1 MEIHIIIIVVCVLLS
16 AYFSATET
24 AFSTYNRIRVKNMA
38 EKGNKKAAL
47 ALRLSDNYDSLISA
61 ILIGNN
67 IVNILASAMA
77 TLLFAKLIINQDL
90 AATVSTAT
98 LTVVILVFGEI
109 SPKTMAKNNPESF
122 VLFSAPIINSVRIVL
137 FPLIFIFNVWQ
148 KLLAKLFKKADD
160 QGMTEEELI
169 SIIEEA
175 EEDGDIDKE
184 ESDLIKSAIEF
195 GDLEVGDIFT
205 PRIDITSLPVG
216 ADKETVAKTFSESGY
231 SRLPVYDGDIDN
243 VIGILYYK
251 DFYTVAYKTN
261 VSLDEIIKPVIYV
274 AKTQPVNELMKEL
287 QEKQLHMA
295 VVTDEFGST
304 AGIVT
309 LEDIL
314 EEIVGEIWD
323 EHDEIIEE
331 IKEVGENEYVVSGK
345 ANTEKLFDEL
355 DIDIDDEIDAV
366 TVGGWAMEV
375 LGKIPEV
382 GDTFEE
388 HGVAVEVLEMDGRR
402 VESVHVLD
410 KREDED
416 EDDDDKSDSDDDDE
430 DDKQQSFFK

>member
-1 MEIHIIIIVVCVLLS
+1 MEIHIIIIVVCVILS

-24 AFSTYNRIRVKNMA
+24 AFSTFNRIRVKNMA

-67 IVNILASAMA
+67 IVNILASAMG
-77 TLLFAKLIINQDL
+77 TLLFAKLIMNQDL
-90 AATVSTAT
+90 AATVSTAV
-98 LTVVILVFGEI
+98 LTVTLLIFGEI
-109 SPKTMAKNNPESF
+109 SPKTIAKYNPESF
-122 VLFSAPIINSVRIVL
+122 VLFSAPIINTVRIIL
-137 FPLIFIFNVWQ
+137 FPFIMIFNGWQ
-148 KLLAKLFKKADD
+148 KLLAKLFKKEDD

-175 EEDGDIDKE
+175 EEEGDIDKE

-205 PRIDITSLPVG
+205 PRIDITSLPVS

-231 SRLPVYDGDIDN
+231 SRLPVYEGDLDN
-243 VIGILYYK
+243 VVGILYYK

-261 VSLDEIIKPVIYV
+261 VSLTEIIKPVIYV
-274 AKTQPVNELMKEL
+274 AKTQPVNELMKDL

-295 VVTDEFGST
+295 IVTDEFGST

-355 DIDIDDEIDAV
+355 DLDIDDEIDAV

-382 GDTFEE
+382 GDTFEDN
-388 HGVAVEVLEMDGRR
+388 GVAVEILEMDGRR

-410 KREDED
+410 KREDADDED
-416 EDDDDKSDSDDDDE
+416 EKSDDDDDDT

>member
-1 MEIHIIIIVVCVLLS
+1 
-16 AYFSATET
+16 
-24 AFSTYNRIRVKNMA
+24 MA
-38 EKGNKKAAL
+38 EKGDKKASL
-47 ALRLSDNYDSLISA
+47 VIKLSDNYDSLIST

-67 IVNILASAMA
+67 IVNILASSMGA
-77 TLLFAKLIINQDL
+77 LVFARFISNGELASAVNTAVLTIAILI
-90 AATVSTAT
+90 
-98 LTVVILVFGEI
+98 FGEI
-109 SPKTMAKNNPESF
+109 SPKTIAKNNPERF
-122 VLFSAPIINSVRIVL
+122 ALFSAPIINVVRIIL
-137 FPLIFIFNVWQ
+137 FPLIVIFNSWQ
-148 KLLAKLFKKADD
+148 KLLAKIFKNSND

-205 PRIDITSLPVG
+205 PRIDLTALPVG
-216 ADKETVAKTFSESGY
+216 STKEVVAKTFSESGY
-231 SRLPVYDGDIDN
+231 SRLPVYEGDIDN
-243 VIGILYYK
+243 VVGILYYK

-261 VSLDEIIKPVIYV
+261 VPLHEIIKPVIYV

-331 IKEVGENEYVVSGK
+331 IKEVEENEYVVSGR
-345 ANTEKLFDEL
+345 ANIENFFSEL
-355 DIDIDDEIDAV
+355 DIDEEIESV
-366 TVGGWAMEV
+366 TVGGWAMEA

-382 GDTFEE
+382 GDNFVEF
-388 HGVAVEVLEMDGRR
+388 GLAVEILEMDGRR

-410 KREDED
+410 KRESENNADENTES
-416 EDDDDKSDSDDDDE
+416 EDDVLDE
-430 DDKQQSFFK
+430 KQQSFFK

>member
-1 MEIHIIIIVVCVLLS
+1 MEIHIIIIVVCVILS

-47 ALRLSDNYDSLISA
+47 ALKLSDNYDSLISA

-67 IVNILASAMA
+67 IVNILASSMGA
-77 TLLFAKLIINQDL
+77 LVFANLIANKDL
-90 AATVSTAT
+90 ASAANTAA
-98 LTVVILVFGEI
+98 LTIVILIFGEI

-122 VLFSAPIINSVRIVL
+122 VLFSAPIINVVRVVL
-137 FPLIFIFNVWQ
+137 FPFIFIFNGWQ
-148 KLLAKLFKKADD
+148 KLLAKIFKKQDD

-205 PRIDITSLPVG
+205 PRIDITALPSG
-216 ADKETVAKTFSESGY
+216 ATKEEVAKTFSESGY

-243 VIGILYYK
+243 VVGILYYK

-261 VSLDEIIKPVIYV
+261 VPLHEIIKPVIYV
-274 AKTQPVNELMKEL
+274 AITQPVNELMKEL

-323 EHDEIIEE
+323 EHDEIVKE
-331 IKEVGENEYVVSGK
+331 IREVGEKEYVVSGR
-345 ANTEKLFDEL
+345 ANTEKLFSEL
-355 DIDIDDEIDAV
+355 DIDEEVEAV

-382 GDTFEE
+382 GDSFEE
-388 HGVAVEVLEMDGRR
+388 YGIAVEVIEMDGRR

-410 KREDED
+410 KRDDESDDD
-416 EDDDDKSDSDDDDE
+416 ENDDDDDDGQDE
-430 DDKQQSFFK
+430 KQQSFFK

>member
-1 MEIHIIIIVVCVLLS
+1 MEIHIIIIVVCVFLS

-24 AFSTYNRIRVKNMA
+24 AFSTFNRIRVKNMA

-47 ALRLSDNYDSLISA
+47 ALKLSDNYDSLISA

-77 TLLFAKLIINQDL
+77 TLLFANLITNPDL
-90 AATVSTAT
+90 AATVSTGV
-98 LTVVILVFGEI
+98 LTVALLIFGEI
-109 SPKTMAKNNPESF
+109 SPKTIAKYNPESF
-122 VLFSAPIINSVRIVL
+122 VLFSAPIINFVRIIL
-137 FPLIFIFNVWQ
+137 FPFILIFNGWQ
-148 KLLAKLFKKADD
+148 KLLAKLFKKNDD

-175 EEDGDIDKE
+175 EEEGDIDKE

-205 PRIDITSLPVG
+205 PRLDITSLPKG
-216 ADKETVAKTFSESGY
+216 ADKDTVAKTFSESGY

-261 VSLDEIIKPVIYV
+261 VSIDEIIKPVIYV

-331 IKEVGENEYVVSGK
+331 IKEVGENEYVVSGR

-355 DIDIDDEIDAV
+355 DIDIDDDIDSV

-388 HGVAVEVLEMDGRR
+388 HGVTVEVLEMDGRR

-410 KREDED
+410 KREEEGDED
-416 EDDDDKSDSDDDDE
+416 GESDGESDE
-430 DDKQQSFFK
+430 SDDKQQSFFK

>member
-1 MEIHIIIIVVCVLLS
+1 
-16 AYFSATET
+16 
-24 AFSTYNRIRVKNMA
+24 MA

-47 ALRLSDNYDSLISA
+47 ALKLSDNYDSLIST

-67 IVNILASAMA
+67 IVNILASAMS
-77 TLLFAKLIINQDL
+77 TLLFAKIIVDNQDL
-90 AATVSTAT
+90 AAAVSTAV
-98 LTVVILVFGEI
+98 LTIVVLVFGEI
-109 SPKTMAKNNPESF
+109 SPKTMAKNSPEKF
-122 VLFSAPIINSVRIVL
+122 VLFSAPIINVMRIIL
-137 FPLIFIFNVWQ
+137 SPFNFIFNGWQ
-148 KLLAKLFKKADD
+148 RLLAKIFKASDD

-205 PRIDITSLPVG
+205 PRIDITALPSS
-216 ADKETVAKTFSESGY
+216 ATKEMVAKVFTESGY
-231 SRLPVYDGDIDN
+231 SRLPVYDESIDN
-243 VIGILYYK
+243 IVGIIYYK
-251 DFYTVAYKTN
+251 DFYTHAYKA
-261 VSLDEIIKPVIYV
+261 SIPLHEIIKPVIYV
-274 AKTQPVNELMKEL
+274 AITQPVNELMKEL

-323 EHDEIIEE
+323 EHDEIVQD
-331 IKEVGENEYVVSGK
+331 IKEVGDKEYVVSGR
-345 ANTEKLFDEL
+345 ANIENFFSEL
-355 DIDIDDEIDAV
+355 DIDEEIESV

-382 GDTFEE
+382 GDSFEE
-388 HGVAVEVLEMDGRR
+388 YGIAVEVTEMDGRR
-402 VESVHVLD
+402 VESVHVFD
-410 KREDED
+410 KREDE
-416 EDDDDKSDSDDDDE
+416 SDDDREDERNEEKDE
-430 DDKQQSFFK
+430 D

>member
-1 MEIHIIIIVVCVLLS
+1 MDIHITYTAIIIVCVILS

-24 AFSTYNRIRVKNMA
+24 AFNTFNRIRMKNAA
-38 EKGNKKAAL
+38 EKGNKKASL
-47 ALRLSDNYDSLISA
+47 VLRLSENYDSLIST

-67 IVNILASAMA
+67 IVNILASAIA
-77 TLLFAKLIINQDL
+77 TLLFAKLIANQDL
-90 AATVSTAT
+90 AAIVSTAV
-98 LTVVILVFGEI
+98 LTVVVLVFGEI
-109 SPKTMAKNNPESF
+109 SPKTMAKNSPDKF
-122 VLFSAPIINSVRIVL
+122 VMFSAPIINVVRIIL
-137 FPLIFIFNVWQ
+137 FPFNIIFNGWQ
-148 KLLAKLFKKADD
+148 RLLSKIFKPSDD

-205 PRIDITSLPVG
+205 PRIDITALPSS
-216 ADKETVAKTFSESGY
+216 ATKEMVAKVFAESGY
-231 SRLPVYDGDIDN
+231 SRLPVYDESIDN
-243 VIGILYYK
+243 IVGIIYYK
-251 DFYTVAYKTN
+251 DFYTVAYKAS
-261 VSLDEIIKPVIYV
+261 VPLHEIIKPVIYV
-274 AKTQPVNELMKEL
+274 ATTQPVNELMKEL
-287 QEKQLHMA
+287 QEKQMHMA

-323 EHDEIIEE
+323 EHDEIVEE
-331 IKEVGENEYVVSGK
+331 IKEVGEKEYIVSGR
-345 ANTEKLFDEL
+345 ANIENFFSEL
-355 DIDIDDEIDAV
+355 DIDQEIDSV

-382 GDTFEE
+382 GDSFEE
-388 HGVAVEVLEMDGRR
+388 YGIAVEVTEMDGRR
-402 VESVHVLD
+402 VESVHVFD
-410 KREDED
+410 RRADESEESDED
-416 EDDDDKSDSDDDDE
+416 EMDEEKDD
-430 DDKQQSFFK
+430 